1 MDLAQQYIAKIKH
14 HIQVLVELEEE
25 YRGRFKSK
33 IYLEKRRHNKNAAE
47 HWKQKLLNLGR
58 ESTVLVAKFDL
69 AVHHAGGVH
78 IFKRYRTL
86 YVGINDDIAKQLIIL
101 ENPGACNFEIKTIQ
115 PGILKE
121 I

>member
-1 MDLAQQYIAKIKH
+1 MDLVKH
-14 HIQVLVELEEE
+14 YMSKVEHHLQVLTELEQE
-25 YRGRFKSK
+25 YKGKNKSR

-47 HWKQKLLNLGR
+47 HWKQKLLKLGR

-86 YVGINDDIAKQLIIL
+86 YVGISEEMAEQLIVM
-101 ENPGACNFEIKTIQ
+101 NYPGASNFKFTTIQ